1 MSKEAILDEFANEGI
16 IFRIEDLERFMCLRK
31 GTLVSEKNNSN
42 FRYFML
48 KMNSNNHDYM
58 HDI

>member
-31 GTLVSEKNNSN
+31 GTLVSEKKQFKFPILHVKNE
-42 FRYFML
+42 FE
-48 KMNSNNHDYM
+48 
-58 HDI
+58 